1 MIKYKNIPKSLLK
14 LVKQVIAEFEKNNFE
29 TIDFLFQETKAGD
42 IFIYAPKKEEHFA
55 EKYNQDLTDARKE
68 QLDAAFNILIDKLEE
83 QGIITLLINGRLK
96 EGGHLVLLTKDGFEK
111 AQDKVMQLTGN
122 NTTEH

>member
-1 MIKYKNIPKSLLK
+1 MIKYKNIPKILLK
-14 LVKQVIAEFEKNNFE
+14 LVKQVVAEFEKNDFE
-29 TIDFLFQETKAGD
+29 TIDFLFQEAKTGD
-42 IFIYAPKKEEHFA
+42 IFIYAPKKEEPFT
-55 EKYNQDLTDARKE
+55 EKYNPELTDVRKE
-68 QLDAAFNILIDKLEE
+68 QFDAAFNALIDKLEE

-122 NTTEH
+122 STTEH